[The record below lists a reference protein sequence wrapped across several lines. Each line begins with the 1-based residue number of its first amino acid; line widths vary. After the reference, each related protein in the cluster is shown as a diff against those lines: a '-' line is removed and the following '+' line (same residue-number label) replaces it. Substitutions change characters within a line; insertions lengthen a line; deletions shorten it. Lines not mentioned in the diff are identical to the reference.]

1 MNEPNPGLDRP
12 LPADGNPPEL
22 MTFQKSQAISLQE
35 LSPEQAL
42 ELLVKNPVEF
52 VQTLIHNA
60 AQIHL
65 SDLREEAELRGAL
78 NLFRKAHPEFTR
90 FEPFIM
96 QEVVYLLQSDPDGGI
111 EPWDV
116 LLEKGLQHFREKF
129 VQTIQESKTAD
140 KESAGHPPYM
150 ETATNRATPDMPQ
163 NFTRDQISKMSMK
176 DFLKNESAINA
187 ALKQKR
193 IR

>member
-1 MNEPNPGLDRP
+1 MNEPNPGLDR
-12 LPADGNPPEL
+12 LSPADGNPPEL
-22 MTFQKSQAISLQE
+22 MTFQNNQAISLQE
-35 LSPEQAL
+35 LPPEQAL

-52 VQTLIHNA
+52 VQTLIRNA
-60 AQIHL
+60 AQVHL

-96 QEVVYLLQSDPDGGI
+96 QEIVYLLQSDPDGGI

-116 LLEKGLQHFREKF
+116 LLEKGLQTFREKF
-129 VQTIQESKTAD
+129 VQTVQESQAAG
-140 KESAGHPPYM
+140 KEPSAEPPYM
-150 ETATNRATPDMPQ
+150 ETATNRVAPDMPQ
-163 NFTRDQISKMSMK
+163 NFTREQISKMSMR

-187 ALKQKR
+187 ALKEKR